1 MVLAHL
7 WALVTVD
14 TGGPDKIAQTEFAHV
29 VSGACRVDRRV
40 QVVIQMVDALRQE
53 SVYVIQYGG
62 ALIALYSNVVL
73 EPQSLQINLAEIAL
87 QEPLKVKLVK
97 VGACYARKGNILQ
110 RAEQSQSQYAGHA
123 LRIHILI
130 FPAVRVLPTARV
142 T

>member
-14 TGGPDKIAQTEFAHV
+14 TGGPDEIAQTEFAHV

-73 EPQSLQINLAEIAL
+73 EPQSLQINLAT
-87 QEPLKVKLVK
+87 V
-97 VGACYARKGNILQ
+97 
-110 RAEQSQSQYAGHA
+110 
-123 LRIHILI
+123 
-130 FPAVRVLPTARV
+130 
-142 T
+142 